1 MEACN
6 FGHGRVVDLL
16 LSSPG
21 LDTEAVNLRGQR
33 ADEVA
38 ASRGHQGLVIEQY
51 RIIRLSRHLLPTV
64 TCAQAEAIRKARE
77 DAENAEEMPRIRR
90 LEREVAELK
99 AGTRRR
105 LAAEVEA
112 GCAALREAK
121 AQQEAE
127 IEPLSAR

>member
-38 ASRGHQGLVIEQY
+38 ASRGHQGLVIE
-51 RIIRLSRHLLPTV
+51 
-64 TCAQAEAIRKARE
+64 
-77 DAENAEEMPRIRR
+77 
-90 LEREVAELK
+90 
-99 AGTRRR
+99 
-105 LAAEVEA
+105 
-112 GCAALREAK
+112 
-121 AQQEAE
+121 
-127 IEPLSAR
+127 